1 MTIARQLTLTLIKEI
16 IAGKRNN
23 HISPDYALRTELDT
37 IISDALDTL
46 VSDGTITRHSASINR
61 IPAYSLPT
69 HRNT

>member
-16 IAGKRNN
+16 IAGKRNSQ
-23 HISPDYALRTELDT
+23 ISPDYALRTELDT